1 MADLSALLAPRSV
14 AVIGASNDPTTIRGM
29 FMKTILR
36 HGFDGPVYAISR
48 SSAEVMG
55 HKTYDHI
62 SKAPGPIDLA
72 VLIAPAEACPLVL
85 EDCAKAGVRAAIVIA
100 SGFAEEGSEQG
111 RALQDELRRI
121 AADNNIALCGPNSQ
135 GFVDTRS
142 GLAATFSPVARG
154 LEPVLPKPAPTGRGL
169 AIVTQSGALGF
180 GLFDAA
186 LASGIP
192 VDRVITTGNEA
203 GLTLSDYLNH
213 LIDED
218 RADGYLLFL
227 EEVRDGPGFNRFAE
241 RALAGSKPVVVL
253 RAGRSSAGR
262 RAAAS
267 HTGALAGGDAG
278 YGAVFRRYGIVE
290 AVSTEEAVALAGA
303 LVACAGK
310 TEAGYRVGVCSSTG
324 GGAGLVADLCEEA
337 GLLIPT
343 LDDATRA
350 KLDAVMP
357 SYGVSTNPVDTT
369 AQAIHRI
376 GYARLAG
383 TVAASPEI
391 DAIIAAVSGRTENTS
406 DEQAAALAALDRD
419 FRKPIIFWCYTPPT
433 DDLRRTME
441 RAGLPLLTDARA
453 AVRVIDA
460 LARSRV
466 LRERGPVA
474 VPDGDVVPLPDRPML
489 PEHEAY
495 PLLSPYGVTTG
506 DHALVKSADVAATLY
521 RQSGK
526 PVALKIQS
534 PDIAHKSDIGGVALD
549 LNSEAAVRDG
559 YQAIMDR
566 VGKAAPDAVID
577 GILIQEMAPPGVKII
592 LGVTNDPRFGPLIM
606 AGLGGVFVEV
616 MGDVAFAP
624 APLEPDDARDML
636 EGLKGWPLLN
646 GVRGTTPADVGALID
661 LMVGLSRFAW
671 AHRHT
676 IEEIDLNPVLVHPKG
691 QGVTVIDALI
701 IQRHRGNRLV

>member
-14 AVIGASNDPTTIRGM
+14 AVIGASDDTTTIRGM

-36 HGFDGPVYAISR
+36 HGFDGPVHAISR
-48 SSAEVMG
+48 SSAEVFG

-72 VLIAPAEACPLVL
+72 ALIAPAEACPSVL
-85 EDCAKAGVRAAIVIA
+85 EDCAKTGVRAAIVIA
-100 SGFAEEGSEQG
+100 SGFAEEGSDQG
-111 RALQDELRRI
+111 RALQAEMKRV
-121 AADNNIALCGPNSQ
+121 AADNYIALCGPNSQ
-135 GFVDTRS
+135 GIVDTRS
-142 GLAATFSPVARG
+142 GLAATFSPVAQG
-154 LEPVLPKPAPTGRGL
+154 LDPVLPRPAPAGRGL

-186 LASGIP
+186 LASAIP

-218 RADGYLLFL
+218 RAEGYLLFL
-227 EEVRDGPGFNRFAE
+227 EEVRDGPGFIRFAE
-241 RALAGSKPVVVL
+241 RALAGAKPVVVL
-253 RAGRSSAGR
+253 RAGRSFAGR

-267 HTGALAGGDAG
+267 HTGALADGDAG
-278 YGAVFRRYGIVE
+278 YSAVFRRYNIVE

-303 LVACAGK
+303 LVACASK
-310 TEAGYRVGVCSSTG
+310 TAAGYRVGVCSSTG

-350 KLDAVMP
+350 KLEAVMP
-357 SYGVSTNPVDTT
+357 SYGESSNPVDTT
-369 AQAIHRI
+369 AQAIRRI
-376 GYARLAG
+376 GYAGLAG
-383 TVAASPEI
+383 MVAASTEI
-391 DAIIAAVSGRTENTS
+391 DAIIAAVSGHTENTT
-406 DEQAAALAALDRD
+406 DEQVATLAALDRN
-419 FRKPIIFWCYTPPT
+419 FAKPIIFWCYTPPT

-453 AVRVIDA
+453 AVRVISA

-466 LRERGPVA
+466 LRERKPVA
-474 VPDGDVVPLPDRPML
+474 MPDDEASLLPDRHIL

-495 PLLSPYGVTTG
+495 PLLAPFGVTTG

-526 PVALKIQS
+526 PVALTIQS
-534 PDIAHKSDIGGVALD
+534 QDILHKSDAGGVALD
-549 LNSEAAVRDG
+549 LNSEAAVRDA
-559 YQAIMDR
+559 YQTIMER
-566 VGKAAPDAVID
+566 VGKVAPDATID
-577 GILIQEMAPPGVKII
+577 GILIQEMAPPGVEII
-592 LGVTNDPRFGPLIM
+592 LGVTVDPRFGPLIM
-606 AGLGGVFVEV
+606 IGLGGVFVEV

-624 APLEPDDARDML
+624 APLGPDDARDML
-636 EGLKGWPLLN
+636 ESLKGWPMLT
-646 GVRGTTPADVGALID
+646 GVRGAAPADVEALID
-661 LMVGLSRFAW
+661 LMIGLSRFAW
-671 AHRHT
+671 AHRDA
-676 IEEIDLNPVLVHPKG
+676 IEEIDINPVMVHPAG
-691 QGVTVIDALI
+691 QGVTVVDALI
-701 IQRHRGNRLV
+701 VQTV